1 MVVCVLFSPRLFTSY
16 RGECYFF
23 FFFSE
28 RGYKNKALS

>member
-23 FFFSE
+23 FFSE